1 MAFTRKMLKAMGIE
15 EEKIDEIIEAHR
27 EVTDALKEDRDK
39 YKADAEKLPDVQ
51 KELDGLKKASEGTD
65 SYKER
70 YEKEHKD
77 FEDYKASIK
86 AEQTKAAKADAYK
99 ALLKEAKVSSDW
111 IDDIVKFTEMDEI
124 QLDDDG
130 KIVDADKRMN
140 SIKEKYAKYIVSE
153 STRGANTENPPANT
167 GGSKMTKADIYKKD
181 DHGRYVLSTAER
193 QKALMEMSAEN

>member
-15 EEKIDEIIEAHR
+15 EEKIDEIIDEHR

-39 YKADAEKLPDVQ
+39 YKADAEKLVEVQ
-51 KELDGLKKASEGTD
+51 KELDTLKKASEGTD

-77 FEDYKASIK
+77 FEDYKANIK
-86 AEQTKAAKADAYK
+86 AEQTKAAKAEAYK
-99 ALLKEAKVSSDW
+99 ALLKDAKVSSEW
-111 IDDIVKFTEMDEI
+111 IDDIVKFTEMDDI
-124 QLDDDG
+124 QIDDDG
-130 KIVDADKRMN
+130 KIVDADKRMEG
-140 SIKEKYAKYIVSE
+140 IKEKYAKYIVSE

-181 DHGRYVLSTAER
+181 EHGRYLLSAAER
-193 QKALMEMSAEN
+193 QKALVESMNK

>member
-15 EEKIDEIIEAHR
+15 EDKIDEIIEAHR

-39 YKADAEKLPDVQ
+39 YKADAEKLVETQ
-51 KELDGLKKASEGTD
+51 KELDGLKKTVDGTD

-99 ALLKEAKVSSDW
+99 VLLKEAKVSNDW
-111 IDDIVKFTEMDEI
+111 IDDIVKFTDVDDI
-124 QLDDDG
+124 QLGDDG
-130 KIVDADKRMN
+130 KIVDADKRIEG
-140 SIKEKYAKYIVSE
+140 IKSKYAKYIVTE
-153 STRGANTENPPANT
+153 STRGANTENPPSNT
-167 GGSKMTKADIYKKD
+167 SGKKMTKAEIYKKD
-181 DHGRYVLSTAER
+181 EHGRYVLSTAER
-193 QKALMEMSAEN
+193 QKALAENLSEG

>member
-15 EEKIDEIIEAHR
+15 EDKIDEIIDAHR

-39 YKADAEKLPDVQ
+39 YKADADKLADAQ
-51 KELDGLKKASEGTD
+51 KEIEGLKKASEGTD

-86 AEQTKAAKADAYK
+86 AEQTKVAKADAYK
-99 ALLKEAKVSSDW
+99 DLLKEAKVSSDW
-111 IDDIVKFTEMDEI
+111 IDDIVKFTEMDDI

-130 KIVDADKRMN
+130 KIVDADKRMDG
-140 SIKEKYAKYIVSE
+140 IKEKYAKYIVSE
-153 STRGANTENPPANT
+153 SRRGANTENPPTNT
-167 GGSKMTKADIYKKD
+167 GGKMTKADIYKKD
-181 DHGRYVLSTAER
+181 DHGRYILSTAER
-193 QKALMEMSAEN
+193 QKALIEMSAEQ